1 MHSVAITQPSK
12 LSVKFYPESTDH
24 LVPNV
29 LNKVYFETLSSPEGT
44 EDLSD
49 FTSAELIELNLD
61 SQIENVIL
69 RNITS

>member
-12 LSVKFYPESTDH
+12 LSVKFYPESTDY

-29 LNKVYFETLSSPEGT
+29 LKKVYFETLSSLDGR

-61 SQIENVIL
+61 S
-69 RNITS
+69 